1 MFHVV
6 LYMPEIPANTGN
18 ISRTCAVTNTV
29 LHMIKPLGF
38 SLEDKYLKRAGLD
51 YWDLLDVRIHES
63 PDDFLRLHGK
73 EKLWLVETG
82 GRRRYDEVHYPDG
95 SFFVFGRETTGLPED
110 FLAGRQDKVVR
121 VPMIANAKARSLNLS
136 NTVALVLFEGLRQNG
151 FPGLA

>member
-1 MFHVV
+1 V
-6 LYMPEIPANTGN
+6 LYKPEIPANTGN

-63 PDDFLRLHGK
+63 LEDFLSLYGK

-82 GRRRYDEVHYPDG
+82 GICRYDEKCYPDG
-95 SFFVFGRETTGLPED
+95 SFFIFGQETKGLPPSLVENY
-110 FLAGRQDKVVR
+110 KEYTVR
-121 VPMIANAKARSLNLS
+121 VPMIPNPKARSLNLS
-136 NTVALVLFEGLRQNG
+136 NTVALVLFEGLRQNH
-151 FPGLA
+151 FSGLV

>member
-18 ISRTCAVTNTV
+18 VSRTCAVTGTV

-38 SLEDKYLKRAGLD
+38 SLEDKYLRRAGLD

-63 PDDFLRLHGK
+63 LEDFLRMHGQ

-82 GRRRYDEVHYPDG
+82 ASCRYDRARYPDG
-95 SFFVFGRETTGLPED
+95 SFFVFGRETSGLPRAFVE
-110 FLAGRQDKVVR
+110 AQGASAVR
-121 VPMIANAKARSLNLS
+121 VPMRPHPKARSLNLS
-136 NTVALVLFEGLRQNG
+136 NTVALVLFEALRQND
-151 FPGLA
+151 FAGLA